1 MFSTIFFIIQVC
13 FKGTKKRFAM
23 CKDYKKKKLGLRL
36 GDVSPITITRYA
48 CCIDLS
54 LLYINVI
61 LFFYLG
67 IVVFFLAVPHYPS
80 SKRTKKKHYK
90 PNQKLRNEKRD
101 KKKRQP
107 KACGTTASVVNNG
120 RGSSPMFSCKAG
132 TAF

>member
-1 MFSTIFFIIQVC
+1 
-13 FKGTKKRFAM
+13 M

-67 IVVFFLAVPHYPS
+67 IVVFFLTVPSLPFVEKNKEKALQAE
-80 SKRTKKKHYK
+80 SKVTK
-90 PNQKLRNEKRD
+90 R
-101 KKKRQP
+101 
-107 KACGTTASVVNNG
+107 GT
-120 RGSSPMFSCKAG
+120 
-132 TAF
+132 